1 MRLPEYLDID
11 IYLAME
17 EYDEN
22 PREFLR
28 NHGYGQAKKYWILTW
43 DDGRPV
49 LYPSKAI
56 LGVAMKRA
64 TGIRPGM
71 SGGVSSQYTAA
82 TILRELG
89 YRIVSVTSGR

>member
-1 MRLPEYLDID
+1 MRLPEDLDID
-11 IYLAME
+11 IYCAME
-17 EYDEN
+17 EYDES

-28 NHGYGQAKKYWILTW
+28 KHGYGQAKEYWILAW

-71 SGGVSSQYTAA
+71 SGSPAYEG
-82 TILRELG
+82 ELPG
-89 YRIVSVTSGR
+89 RPASVIAGRIVRSG